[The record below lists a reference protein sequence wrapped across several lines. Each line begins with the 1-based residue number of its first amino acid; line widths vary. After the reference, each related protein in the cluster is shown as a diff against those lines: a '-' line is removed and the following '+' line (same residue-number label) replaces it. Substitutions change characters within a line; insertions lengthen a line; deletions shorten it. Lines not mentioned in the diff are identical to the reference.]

1 MRSVNISHITLC
13 LKRLS
18 ETKNSVNLPIHF
30 YGCSTV
36 VLIMSPPISVFLCR
50 DKLD

>member
-36 VLIMSPPISVFLCR
+36 VYVSTNLRVSLQR
-50 DKLD
+50 